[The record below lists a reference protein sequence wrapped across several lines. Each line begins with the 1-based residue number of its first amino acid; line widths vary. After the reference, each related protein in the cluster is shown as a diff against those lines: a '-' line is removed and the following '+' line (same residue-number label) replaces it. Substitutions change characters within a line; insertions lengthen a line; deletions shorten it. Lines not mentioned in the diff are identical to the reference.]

1 MNDLC
6 EFGVTSGNI
15 PLYSKG
21 KFQEQ
26 TRSCM

>member
-1 MNDLC
+1 MFVC
-6 EFGVTSGNI
+6 IGVTSGDI